1 MTRSDTILPAPEAL
15 AFASAVDLLEAL
27 RRGDVTSRALL
38 ELYLGRIERH
48 NPALNAVIFLEAEA
62 ARARADAA
70 DAARARGESWGPL
83 HGLPMTVKESHHI
96 AGWPTTWGDPATA
109 DFRPEA
115 TGVVVQRLL
124 DAGAI
129 VFGKT
134 NVPIHLLDWQSYNAI
149 HGTTH
154 NPWRR
159 GVTPGG
165 SSGGS
170 AVALAAGFT
179 AAELGSDAGGSVR
192 MPAHFCG
199 VFGHRPSIH
208 VVPQAGNDRP
218 GSTIGNEVSTS
229 GPMARSAGDL
239 DLLLGILAGP
249 AGPDAIAWRLELPEP
264 RARKLKDFRVAVL
277 YGSSIA
283 EVDEAYASRLR
294 ALVERLRAEGVNVN
308 DNARP
313 DFGDAEHHHVLLQ
326 VLRGA
331 ASARPPQAAVD
342 AALARLKTTAADDHS
357 YVAESDRALTQSHR
371 AWLGIQ
377 ERRAAIQRAWASF
390 FESYDVLLAPV
401 TTGAAFPLDEDR
413 PREARTLTINGRQAD
428 YNDQLFWAGIAT
440 LAGLPASVAPI
451 GDTADGLPV
460 GVQIVGPYLEDR
472 TPIAFAAALEELYGF
487 RRPPDFA

>member
-1 MTRSDTILPAPEAL
+1 
-15 AFASAVDLLEAL
+15 
-27 RRGDVTSRALL
+27 
-38 ELYLGRIERH
+38 
-48 NPALNAVIFLEAEA
+48 
-62 ARARADAA
+62 
-70 DAARARGESWGPL
+70 
-83 HGLPMTVKESHHI
+83 MTVKESHHI

-239 DLLLGILAGP
+239 DLCSASSPAP

-313 DFGDAEHHHVLLQ
+313 ISAMPSTTTCCFRCW
-326 VLRGA
+326 RGA

-342 AALARLKTTAADDHS
+342 AALARLKTTAPGRPFLCGRIRPGTDPEPPGVARHS
-357 YVAESDRALTQSHR
+357 GAPGRHPAG
-371 AWLGIQ
+371 LG
-377 ERRAAIQRAWASF
+377 
-390 FESYDVLLAPV
+390 VLLRK
-401 TTGAAFPLDEDR
+401 L
-413 PREARTLTINGRQAD
+413 
-428 YNDQLFWAGIAT
+428 
-440 LAGLPASVAPI
+440 
-451 GDTADGLPV
+451 
-460 GVQIVGPYLEDR
+460 
-472 TPIAFAAALEELYGF
+472 
-487 RRPPDFA
+487 